1 MNKAI
6 VDRISGVLF
15 FLAFV
20 LYILTILN
28 GLTQPSPVSW
38 AIWGSV
44 DVLAL
49 VAMKKKKALNGQI
62 IGAVAGASITTVL
75 AIMFGKPT
83 MGSIEWVSIA
93 GAVTGIVL
101 WQRTGDALLA
111 IISSQAAILIGAIPT
126 FAGAY
131 SNPAQENP
139 VAWIIWLSSCVC
151 ALFAIR
157 KWDLANALQPITF
170 TIVEGT
176 MVFLVVIRPH
186 L

>member
-6 VDRISGVLF
+6 ADRVSGVLF

-20 LYILTILN
+20 PYILTILN
-28 GLTQPSPVSW
+28 GLTQPSPISW

-44 DVLAL
+44 DVLTL
-49 VAMKKKKALNGQI
+49 VAMKKKNALNSQI
-62 IGAVAGASITTVL
+62 IGALAGASVTTLL
-75 AIMFGKPT
+75 AVVYGKPT
-83 MGSIEWVSIA
+83 MGSIEWVSIV
-93 GAVTGIVL
+93 GAVAGIIL
-101 WQRTGDALLA
+101 WQRTGNALLA

-139 VAWIIWLSSCVC
+139 IAWLIWFSSCIC

-157 KWDLANALQPITF
+157 KWDLANALQPLTF
-170 TIVEGT
+170 TIVEGV

-186 L
+186 F

>member
-1 MNKAI
+1 VNKAI
-6 VDRISGVLF
+6 ADRVSGVLF

-20 LYILTILN
+20 PYILTILN
-28 GLTQPSPVSW
+28 GLTQPSPISW

-44 DVLAL
+44 DVLTL
-49 VAMKKKKALNGQI
+49 VAMKKKNALNGQI

-83 MGSIEWVSIA
+83 MGSIEWVSIG
-93 GAVTGIVL
+93 GAVVGIVL
-101 WQRTGDALLA
+101 WQIKGDALLA

-139 VAWIIWLSSCVC
+139 IAWLIWFSSCVC
-151 ALFAIR
+151 ALIAVD
-157 KWDLANALQPITF
+157 KWDLAHALQPITF

-176 MVFLVVIRPH
+176 MVFLVVILPH